1 MISSIWSVKTDHE
14 SWLSLEDV
22 TDDYDLCS
30 NQPYF
35 VWVEFFYKFN
45 AKTKKKGKTRTHIFY
60 PTQSINI
67 ILKNDEIS
75 PLVTIYKVN
84 GYII

>member
-1 MISSIWSVKTDHE
+1 MTFVQISHILSELNSSINSTPKRR
-14 SWLSLEDV
+14 
-22 TDDYDLCS
+22 
-30 NQPYF
+30 
-35 VWVEFFYKFN
+35 KK
-45 AKTKKKGKTRTHIFY
+45 AKPEHTFFY